1 VLSCKQEDKVLFE
14 NFYQDKDARKYV
26 LQMKTVK
33 LAELLAPGI
42 MARSCV
48 SLGSQQ
54 SREKMLD

>member
-1 VLSCKQEDKVLFE
+1 MLSCKQEDKVLFE
-14 NFYQDKDARKYV
+14 NFYQDK
-26 LQMKTVK
+26 VK
-33 LAELLAPGI
+33 LEELLAPGI